1 MQKKQKNSMPT
12 RVETIE
18 KRSLIKRFILFIE
31 VWYGKFMKDR
41 ITILASGIVY
51 TTLISLVPFVS
62 FLVAFLALFNV
73 LQPFYILLADLF
85 TSIFGDEAGGQLVGM
100 IERYSTNASGLG
112 AFGLVS
118 FIITSILLFNKV
130 WSVVNQIYRSAS
142 TQMNMVKRSIGFLTV
157 LIVGA
162 VLLGAYISIKSLF
175 STWVVQVLGW
185 TLYNSLVL
193 SVIQIVGPWVIAWL
207 FLFLIIK
214 VAPNAKVS
222 TASASIGSIVG
233 TIGMYLVNA
242 LFSALISRVLNYSV
256 IYGSF
261 AAVFLFLLWVYM
273 IWIVILGAVEV
284 SYVHQYQPEKM
295 TLAKPVSPAEQ
306 LANGVNVMMVIGQKY
321 RVGGGDTKIRDL
333 TDRLLMNER
342 QLFSV
347 LDLLVDKKFILPTN
361 PTRTA
366 YVPARP
372 LEDLK
377 VVELVESLYGEVY
390 LEQNLDTIGDSIAS
404 QINAKGIRTLGN
416 LSVANLVERV

>member
-1 MQKKQKNSMPT
+1 MPT

-162 VLLGAYISIKSLF
+162 ILLGAYISIKSLF

>member
-1 MQKKQKNSMPT
+1 MPT